1 MAGRQYKSMRV
12 NIPLQPTI
20 RFNIE
25 SRYQRGSDGSMNVS
39 AVVAETCFLRL
50 HTDQK
55 KSKRA
60 YSGYMAKPGGMR
72 ITYGMP
78 RTLESAERQTE
89 KKRNLLRSSNQ
100 PNDQRP

>member
-1 MAGRQYKSMRV
+1 MIRGIAMAGRQYKSMRV

-25 SRYQRGSDGSMNVS
+25 SRYQTKSDGSMNVS
-39 AVVAETCFLRL
+39 AVVAENCFLRL

-60 YSGYMAKPGGMR
+60 YSGYVAKPGGMR

-78 RTLESAERQTE
+78 RTLESAECQNGKEAQPTE
-89 KKRNLLRSSNQ
+89 IE
-100 PNDQRP
+100 